1 MISSYISLGSNL
13 ADALSSPKEQLKL
26 AIHSISSH
34 PNILLNNVSSLYQ
47 SAPIGM
53 QDQPQ
58 FINAVI
64 KIETD
69 LNALDLL
76 NYLQEIENDHGRKRI
91 PHPEMENR
99 AFVLIPLLEIS
110 PDFQPLSG
118 QPINALL
125 EKCANQGIVKCNR

>member
-1 MISSYISLGSNL
+1 MFGKKEIST
-13 ADALSSPKEQLKL
+13 DQL
-26 AIHSISSH
+26 
-34 PNILLNNVSSLYQ
+34 
-47 SAPIGM
+47 
-53 QDQPQ
+53 
-58 FINAVI
+58 
-64 KIETD
+64 T
-69 LNALDLL
+69 
-76 NYLQEIENDHGRKRI
+76 I